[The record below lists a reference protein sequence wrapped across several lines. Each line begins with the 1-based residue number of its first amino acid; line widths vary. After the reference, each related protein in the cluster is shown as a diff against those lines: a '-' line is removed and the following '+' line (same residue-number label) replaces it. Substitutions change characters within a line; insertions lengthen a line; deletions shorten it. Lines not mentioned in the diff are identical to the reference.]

1 MVVFNFCIA
10 VPLCFC
16 PGTHVSV
23 VRQCGGNGPE
33 KVRMRGKSSPNLAT
47 GGFGK
52 SRNLRYGITM
62 LRRGDSVVAL
72 AALQQQTEFHAFA

>member
-1 MVVFNFCIA
+1 
-10 VPLCFC
+10 
-16 PGTHVSV
+16 
-23 VRQCGGNGPE
+23 
-33 KVRMRGKSSPNLAT
+33 MRGKSSPNLAT